1 MKGNESSACRLDMD
15 CFNELYRSI
24 REVIFFRVRNQT
36 KIISNK
42 KPKTIVLGF

>member
-24 REVIFFRVRNQT
+24 REVFFRVRKQT